1 MEKCDDFG
9 LLHDGTTHWATG
21 INTVFVRVIA
31 DDGAVYKFPYSMRKV
46 VGSFT
51 EEVLCEKLILEI
63 SAVKIQK
70 ENASDKI
77 ADAVKTYKNPKG
89 SGIDSEF
96 KRWHIQLKVC
106 FLFISSIEI
115 YFMHCDI

>member
-77 ADAVKTYKNPKG
+77 ADAVKTY
-89 SGIDSEF
+89 
-96 KRWHIQLKVC
+96 
-106 FLFISSIEI
+106 
-115 YFMHCDI
+115 